1 MASGAQNSRF
11 QFTLST
17 GNDSDY
23 YDQTIALSQALIN
36 TSFRDLFETTEGVA
50 RIAHFDDAAGDRI
63 FGKLDAPT
71 LMLIGHSD
79 DENLAYYQ
87 LRINSADVVFRNGQ
101 TRTLSQWVLTVKV
114 RLGEVSLEIQPSD
127 DEETRR
133 NKEYWKQDITK
144 RYPGFMIGDY
154 RVQRIFANFAAA
166 QWKQPVEDLSTC
178 FDAKAK
184 KTIALQEWKGQAE
197 NSDYFYRIMDLI
209 GGWAV
214 TQGHGALSTL
224 GIKFSLYQE
233 PESVRPATFRPIL
246 RHIQIYPYRSKKCPN
261 AVTAIG
267 DQSKRTQAVPYGDL
281 VHGDFNCLMFCEN
294 VDTSWVMPGNSINP
308 IVRPLPQKKNMSHSC
323 NLSFPVSDDD
333 PKIPESLGTFSMDYR
348 VVMDRYLLPTLE
360 DLCRATVV
368 KIEEPERIIAV
379 PDISFKPRYTIGD
392 PSPERELNSSPATNI
407 KFTKTNDCHYQW
419 TTKDSKGESGH
430 LFTDGLGSYHRDRYN
445 SYQIDTDSKVEVDW
459 SPGQSAM
466 AISVSIS
473 YRYNCAFANYQSM
486 TGQVDSAKYEINVTS
501 SFSIELQVVDDII
514 VPKFKGLSRED
525 AAKVKNG
532 SSGSPDNHY
541 TVPDGDLK
549 VTSFPVYATGT
560 GKGRDD
566 SESVLKTA
574 LEKTLRTG
582 IEKFT
587 RRINEHF
594 NSRGQLI
601 LPGHGSLEMR
611 NPKFTQ
617 HGGIVAD
624 IAFKRTS
631 PKGTMLFPIPS
642 ETPASGGQTPGQQSP
657 PTHVP
662 EHRNGNSLKLNWEC
676 QVSYNP
682 QSNIGRLSLQA
693 LNGKNEDLSFHFIR
707 ISFLRSTSTKTR
719 PFVDTEWNKAPDTKA
734 LEILFS
740 HGEYTYVDSNSGD
753 PPLELTLQGNAYQ
766 LSKSKGWPANSPAL
780 EVKVKTDRFVGE
792 MQASVQG
799 FKGNDFKVPKDQGL
813 TLELQGDIQALGNY
827 KIKIAESWKKIPGL
841 KFGGEGTAISY
852 KDISIQP

>member
-17 GNDSDY
+17 GYDSED

-36 TSFRDLFETTEGVA
+36 ASFRELFETTEGVA

-63 FGKLDAPT
+63 FGELDAPT

-87 LRINSADVVFRNGQ
+87 LRIKSADVVFSNGQ

-114 RLGEVSLEIQPSD
+114 NLGEVSLEIQPSD

-133 NKEYWKQDITK
+133 NKEYWKQDITR

-154 RVQRIFANFAAA
+154 RVQRIFANF
-166 QWKQPVEDLSTC
+166 S
-178 FDAKAK
+178 
-184 KTIALQEWKGQAE
+184 ALQEWKGQAE

-233 PESVRPATFRPIL
+233 PESIRPATFRPIL

-267 DQSKRTQAVPYGDL
+267 DQSKRTQAAPYGDL
-281 VHGDFNCLMFCEN
+281 VHGDYNCLMFCEN
-294 VDTSWVMPGNSINP
+294 VDTSWVMSGKSINP
-308 IVRPLPQKKNMSHSC
+308 IVRPLPQKKNMAHSC

-360 DLCRATVV
+360 DLCLATVV
-368 KIEEPERIIAV
+368 KIEEPERTIAV

-392 PSPERELNSSPATNI
+392 ASPERELNSPPATNI
-407 KFTKTNDCHYQW
+407 KFTKTTDCHYEW
-419 TTKDSKGESGH
+419 TTKDSKGENGH

-459 SPGQSAM
+459 SPGHSAM

-473 YRYNCAFANYQSM
+473 YRYDCGFANYQNM
-486 TGQVDSAKYEINVTS
+486 TGQVDSAKYDINATS
-501 SFSIELQVVDDII
+501 TFSLELQVVNDII

-525 AAKVKNG
+525 AGKVKNG
-532 SSGSPDNHY
+532 SSSSPDNHY
-541 TVPDGDLK
+541 AVPDGDLK

-566 SESVLKTA
+566 SESVLRTH
-574 LEKTLRTG
+574 LEKALRTG

-601 LPGHGSLEMR
+601 LPGHGSLKMR
-611 NPKFTQ
+611 NPKFTE

-642 ETPASGGQTPGQQSP
+642 ETPASAGPTPGQQSP
-657 PTHVP
+657 PTNVP
-662 EHRNGNSLKLNWEC
+662 EYRDGNNLKLNWEC

-682 QSNIGRLSLQA
+682 QSKIGRLSLQA

-707 ISFLRSTSTKTR
+707 ISLLRSTSTKTR
-719 PFVDTEWNKAPDTKA
+719 PFDDSEWNKAPDTKA
-734 LEILFS
+734 LDILFS
-740 HGEYTYVDSNSGD
+740 HREYTYVDSTSGD
-753 PPLELTLQGNAYQ
+753 PPLEQTLQGNTYQ
-766 LSKSKGWPANSPAL
+766 LSKSKGWPESSPSL
-780 EVKVKTDRFVGE
+780 EVKLKTDRSVGE
-792 MQASVQG
+792 MQASVQAL
-799 FKGNDFKVPKDQGL
+799 KGSDFKVPKEQGL
-813 TLELQGDIQALGNY
+813 TLELQGDMQALGNY
-827 KIKIAESWKKIPGL
+827 KIKVVESWKKIPGL
-841 KFGGEGTAISY
+841 KFGEEGTAISY
-852 KDISIQP
+852 KDISFQP